1 MATNMKSR
9 LRANYANNNPSK
21 KAPDSG
27 ENFVDGVLDKLDST
41 DTTDKIDNPVVNTSK
56 PENTTSAT
64 AAVLTE
70 PQNSVSNIH
79 PQTNADHEHDAEEYS
94 LRTYNIS
101 IGSAKYI
108 KRKAAVNRSSIKA
121 IMNHLLDTGFT
132 LLEKEIGDQ
141 TVLNDADY
149 DKMEDYAQSIKG
161 RKEVLCFSISKAN
174 IEKLEHYSALFATKL
189 SIFMNYMI
197 DTYKN
202 VI

>member
-9 LRANYANNNPSK
+9 LRANYASNNPSK

-41 DTTDKIDNPVVNTSK
+41 DTTDKIDNPVVNTIK

-79 PQTNADHEHDAEEYS
+79 QQTNADHEHDAEEYS